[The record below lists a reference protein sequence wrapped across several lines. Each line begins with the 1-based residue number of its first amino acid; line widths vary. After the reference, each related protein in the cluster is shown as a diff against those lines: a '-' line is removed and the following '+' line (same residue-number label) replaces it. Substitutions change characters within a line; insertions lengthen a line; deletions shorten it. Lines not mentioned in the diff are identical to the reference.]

1 MEYLF
6 YLFALIAVIASFRV
20 ITCTSPIHALLYLI
34 LSLIAISAIFF
45 LLHAYFAAALEI
57 IVYAGA
63 IMVLFVFVIMMLNLG
78 HHIAEQERVWLT
90 PRAWL
95 GSSFLA
101 VILLILLIIS
111 IYQTKQTTGI
121 VINTI
126 DAKQVGI
133 QLFGAYIL
141 IVELASM
148 LLLAGVVV
156 AYHIGRPH
164 FDEEEQNNDVTL
176 SQKREEQGEILQ

>member
-1 MEYLF
+1 MEILF
-6 YLFALIAVIASFRV
+6 YIFALIAVVATFRV
-20 ITCTSPIHALLYLI
+20 ITCTSPIHALLYLV

-45 LLHAYFAAALEI
+45 LLGAYFAAALEI

-63 IMVLFVFVIMMLNLG
+63 IMVLFVFVVMMLNLG
-78 HHIAEQERVWLT
+78 HHISEQERAWLT

-95 GSSFLA
+95 GSSILA
-101 VILLILLIIS
+101 VILLIVLIIS
-111 IYQTKQTTGI
+111 VYQTKQTGI
-121 VINTI
+121 ASNTI
-126 DAKQVGI
+126 DAKQVGM

-156 AYHIGRPH
+156 AYHVGRVDE
-164 FDEEEQNNDVTL
+164 DEENMVSSPENLAQGDV
-176 SQKREEQGEILQ
+176 SK